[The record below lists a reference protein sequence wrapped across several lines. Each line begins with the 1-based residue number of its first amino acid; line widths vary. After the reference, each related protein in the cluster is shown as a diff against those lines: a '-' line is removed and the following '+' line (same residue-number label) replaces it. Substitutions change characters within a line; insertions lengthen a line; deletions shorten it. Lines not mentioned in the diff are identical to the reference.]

1 MTARQR
7 RDLLRTELGDLVEL
21 VASYGRRPSSVENPF
36 LDRLME
42 QLEEKRAELEAL
54 NSYVDSSRYRFWE
67 ESNRSRF
74 LIWSSFALLFLA
86 LPIAA
91 LMEPGWITALSLA
104 AAVLCLAWG
113 IWAGKEPRP

>member
-42 QLEEKRAELEAL
+42 QLEEMARASGA
-54 NSYVDSSRYRFWE
+54 SRVTLMVSDFNQGAQAFY
-67 ESNRSRF
+67 RSRGY
-74 LIWSSFALLFLA
+74 WLLGS
-86 LPIAA
+86 LPDAVK
-91 LMEPGWITALSLA
+91 PGIGELVMVKDLQ
-104 AAVLCLAWG
+104 
-113 IWAGKEPRP
+113 